1 MSESTARPFEISIVI
16 PAYNEEAVIEATV
29 AAQISALDDS
39 GFRYELRI
47 VDDGSTDATWEKL
60 QALHEAFPNIRPIK
74 NKGPGGYG
82 MAVKAGLNSF
92 QGDAVIVAMA
102 DGSDSPGDIVAYA
115 RALAEGYDCAFGM
128 RFSGQSQVQ
137 GYPPVKQLLNRIGN
151 RLIGRLTGSSYTDF
165 TNGFKGYRRP
175 VIEAMQPLI
184 AADFNLTVEMS
195 IKAVMSGASFK
206 VLPNGW
212 TDRAGGESKFNVW
225 RLGTRYLFTIA
236 YCLLQNHLKNA
247 GARPRAPLSH

>member
-1 MSESTARPFEISIVI
+1 MSELTARPFAISIVI

-29 AAQISALDDS
+29 SALVSAMDDS

-47 VDDGSTDATWEKL
+47 VDDGSKDATWEKL
-60 QALHEAFPNIRPIK
+60 QALHETFPNVCPIK
-74 NKGPGGYG
+74 NEGPGGYG
-82 MAVKAGLNSF
+82 MAVKAGLNTF
-92 QGDAVIVAMA
+92 KGEAVIVAMA

-137 GYPPVKQLLNRIGN
+137 GYPPVKRLLNRIGN
-151 RLIGRLTGSSYTDF
+151 RLIGLLIGSSYTDF

-195 IKAVMSGASFK
+195 IKAVQSGASFK
-206 VLPNGW
+206 VIPNGW

-225 RLGTRYLFTIA
+225 RLGTRYLFTIV

-247 GARPRAPLSH
+247 GARPRTPLSH